1 MTQHTMQQPPTTEN
15 LALIEAQLKQSS
27 NWIQPLREEIARY
40 LIGQSSLVD
49 RLLISLLVKG
59 HILLEGVPGL
69 AKTLAL
75 KTLASLVNGKFN
87 RIQFTPDMLPADIVG
102 TEIYD
107 PKEAKFRVKH
117 GPVFA
122 NFILADEI
130 NRAPAK
136 VQSALLEAMQEKQV
150 TIGEQTFLLP
160 SPFFVL
166 ATQNPLEQEGT
177 YPLPE
182 AQLDRFMMKVIMD
195 YPSEDEEMRVLDLA
209 GTTEDMP
216 LPTPMVHLDAIQE
229 ARQVVNRLYLD
240 EKVKRYIVRLV
251 HATRRPDEY
260 GVHIAP
266 LIRVGAS
273 PRATI
278 NIALTSRAH
287 AFLEGRSYVT
297 PHDVKSV
304 AMDVL
309 RHRVT
314 VTYEAEAEG
323 LNSEQIIARLLDELP
338 VP

>member
-1 MTQHTMQQPPTTEN
+1 MNPPILPPLNEN
-15 LALIEAQLKQSS
+15 PAPDAAAAVREVSG
-27 NWIQPLREEIARY
+27 WIQPLRSEMGRY
-40 LIGQSSLVD
+40 LIGQTGLVD
-49 RLLISLLVKG
+49 RLLISLLVRG

-75 KTLASLVNGKFN
+75 KTLAALVDAKFN

-102 TEIYD
+102 TEVFD
-107 PKEAKFRVKH
+107 PRAAEFRVKR

-150 TIGEQTFLLP
+150 TIGDQSFTLP
-160 SPFFVL
+160 APFMVL

-182 AQLDRFMMKVIMD
+182 AQLDRFLMKVVVD
-195 YPSEDEEMRVLDLA
+195 YPTEEEELRVLELTA
-209 GTTEDMP
+209 TSVEVAA
-216 LPTPMVHLDAIQE
+216 PTPMVTLDAIHK
-229 ARQVVNRLYLD
+229 ARSVAGGLYLD
-240 EKVKRYIVRLV
+240 ERVKRYIVKLV
-251 HATRRPDEY
+251 HATRRPDDF
-260 GVHIAP
+260 GVRIAP
-266 LIRVGAS
+266 FIKVGAS

-278 NIALTSRAH
+278 GLALAAKAN
-287 AFLEGRSYVT
+287 AFLDGRGYVT
-297 PHDVKSV
+297 PNDVKSI

-323 LNSEQIIARLLDELP
+323 LTSEALVNRILQDLP

>member
-1 MTQHTMQQPPTTEN
+1 MTIPP
-15 LALIEAQLKQSS
+15 LPPVPVSS
-27 NWIQPLREEIARY
+27 PQDAAAAVRDASQWIQPLRTEIGRW
-40 LIGQSSLVD
+40 LIGQHDLVD
-49 RLLISLLVKG
+49 RLLISLLVRG

-75 KTLASLVNGKFN
+75 KTLAALVDAKFN

-102 TEIYD
+102 TEIFD
-107 PKEAKFRVKH
+107 PRAAEFRVKR

-136 VQSALLEAMQEKQV
+136 VQSALLEAMQEQQV
-150 TIGEQTFLLP
+150 TIGDQSFPLPTPFL
-160 SPFFVL
+160 VM

-182 AQLDRFMMKVIMD
+182 AQLDRFLMKVVVD
-195 YPSEDEEMRVLDLA
+195 YPTESEEMRVLELA
-209 GTTEDMP
+209 ALTGDVPVPSPVVT
-216 LPTPMVHLDAIQE
+216 LDAIHISRGV
-229 ARQVVNRLYLD
+229 AGSLYLD
-240 EKVKRYIVRLV
+240 DRVKHYIVRLV
-251 HATRRPDEY
+251 HATRRPDDF
-260 GVHIAP
+260 GVRLGPFIK
-266 LIRVGAS
+266 VGAS

-278 NIALTSRAH
+278 GLALASRAL
-287 AFLEGRSYVT
+287 AFLEGRAYVT
-297 PHDVKSV
+297 PNDVKSV

-309 RHRVT
+309 RHRVA

-323 LNSEQIIARLLDELP
+323 MTSETLITRILDELP